1 MKISLNWLKTF
12 INISKSAKEIE
23 GILTEIGLEVDE
35 TLEIKPD
42 KNLISK
48 LIVGQIKDIS
58 KHNNADRLSVTKV
71 DIGKEK
77 LNIICGA
84 QNIKKDQ
91 KVVVATNGKKLKNIS
106 NEVIEIKKT
115 TIRGIESNGMICAED
130 EIGIGI
136 NHSGVIVLDKSAKI
150 GESVQKYLE
159 IYNDTIYDISLTP
172 NRADAMSHLGVA
184 RDLKAVLNL
193 KLNLPD
199 ISKFQFKIKHDIKIE
214 IKNKNACPRYSGCV
228 IDNIKVGESPLEIKN
243 YLSSIGVKSINN
255 VVDITNYVLHSIGQ
269 PLHAFDF
276 NKIKQKKIIVKYAEK
291 NEKFISLDG
300 IERSLHKNDLMI
312 CDGNKKPMC
321 IAGVFGGEKSG
332 VSENTSTI
340 FLESAYFNP
349 SDVRKS
355 SQNHQLKTDASYR
368 FERGIDPNI
377 TIYALKYASMMLCK
391 YCGGIVSSDIQDLY
405 PNKIEDREI
414 KFSLDRINKLI
425 GKKIEEKRII
435 NILESLDINVSKN
448 GEKYSAIVPP
458 YRVDVTRE
466 ADLVEEILRIFGY
479 NNIDI
484 SNSNKSKFLS
494 DERQGSR
501 EYNILMKV
509 MNMLVSNGYY
519 EITTNSLTSNRYS
532 KDKFWDDSLTIEMIN
547 KLSDEHAILK
557 QDLLFTGLESIRH
570 NINRKQKNLKLFEF
584 DKIYKKENKTYIE
597 KNKVGIYLTGSLYE
611 EHYSRK
617 ESKVY
622 FEDMINLVNR
632 FFIMANI
639 NSYETVESIS
649 NTLQNCIVIKS
660 KNKNLCK
667 IGSVKENLL
676 SKFDI
681 QQEVIFAEI
690 NWDNYL
696 YFFNEK
702 FTYKNVPKFP
712 EVKRDLSLILSD
724 EIKFSEV
731 MDIIEKSNKKI
742 IKNVSLYDIYRGENI
757 GKDKVTYSIRF
768 ILQDDRTT
776 LDDKTINNTMDLLIS
791 LFEKKLNALIRR

>member
-1 MKISLNWLKTF
+1 
-12 INISKSAKEIE
+12 
-23 GILTEIGLEVDE
+23 
-35 TLEIKPD
+35 
-42 KNLISK
+42 
-48 LIVGQIKDIS
+48 
-58 KHNNADRLSVTKV
+58 
-71 DIGKEK
+71 
-77 LNIICGA
+77 
-84 QNIKKDQ
+84 
-91 KVVVATNGKKLKNIS
+91 
-106 NEVIEIKKT
+106 
-115 TIRGIESNGMICAED
+115 
-130 EIGIGI
+130 
-136 NHSGVIVLDKSAKI
+136 
-150 GESVQKYLE
+150 
-159 IYNDTIYDISLTP
+159 
-172 NRADAMSHLGVA
+172 
-184 RDLKAVLNL
+184 
-193 KLNLPD
+193 
-199 ISKFQFKIKHDIKIE
+199 
-214 IKNKNACPRYSGCV
+214 
-228 IDNIKVGESPLEIKN
+228 
-243 YLSSIGVKSINN
+243 
-255 VVDITNYVLHSIGQ
+255 
-269 PLHAFDF
+269 
-276 NKIKQKKIIVKYAEK
+276 
-291 NEKFISLDG
+291 
-300 IERSLHKNDLMI
+300 
-312 CDGNKKPMC
+312 
-321 IAGVFGGEKSG
+321 
-332 VSENTSTI
+332 
-340 FLESAYFNP
+340 
-349 SDVRKS
+349 
-355 SQNHQLKTDASYR
+355 
-368 FERGIDPNI
+368 
-377 TIYALKYASMMLCK
+377 
-391 YCGGIVSSDIQDLY
+391 
-405 PNKIEDREI
+405 
-414 KFSLDRINKLI
+414 
-425 GKKIEEKRII
+425 
-435 NILESLDINVSKN
+435 
-448 GEKYSAIVPP
+448 
-458 YRVDVTRE
+458 
-466 ADLVEEILRIFGY
+466 
-479 NNIDI
+479 
-484 SNSNKSKFLS
+484 
-494 DERQGSR
+494 
-501 EYNILMKV
+501 MKV

-532 KDKFWDDSLTIEMIN
+532 KDKFWDDSSTIEMIN

-712 EVKRDLSLILSD
+712 EVKRYLSLILSD

-742 IKNVSLYDIYRGENI
+742 IKNVSLYDIYSGENI

-791 LFEKKLNALIRR
+791 LFEKKLNAIIRK

>member
-1 MKISLNWLKTF
+1 MK
-12 INISKSAKEIE
+12 
-23 GILTEIGLEVDE
+23 ILTEIGLEVDE

-48 LIVGQIKDIS
+48 LVVGQIKEIS
-58 KHNNADRLSVTKV
+58 KHKNADRLSVTKV
-71 DIGKEK
+71 DIGKEE

-84 QNIKKDQ
+84 QNIKINQ

-115 TIRGIESNGMICAED
+115 KIRGIESNGMICAED

-136 NHSGVIVLDKSAKI
+136 NHSGIIILNKSAKI

-159 IYNDTIYDISLTP
+159 IYSDTIYDISLTP

-199 ISKFQFKIKHDIKIE
+199 ISKFQFKRKYDIKIE
-214 IKNKNACPRYSGCV
+214 VKNKNACPRYSGCI

-276 NKIKQKKIIVKYAEK
+276 KKIKQKKIIVKYAEK
-291 NEKFISLDG
+291 NEKFLSLDG
-300 IERSLHKNDLMI
+300 IERSLHNNDLMI

-321 IAGVFGGEKSG
+321 IAGVFGGEESG
-332 VSENTSTI
+332 VSEKTSTI

-349 SDVRKS
+349 SDIRKS

-377 TIYALKYASMMLCK
+377 TIYALKYAAMMLCK
-391 YCGGIVSSDIQDLY
+391 YCGGTVSSDIQDLY

-414 KFSLDRINKLI
+414 TFSLDRINKLI
-425 GKKIEEKRII
+425 GKKIEEKKII
-435 NILESLDINVSKN
+435 NILESLDICVSKN
-448 GEKYSAIVPP
+448 GKQYSAIVPP

-466 ADLVEEILRIFGY
+466 ADLIEEILRIFGY

-484 SNSNKSKFLS
+484 SASNKSNYLS
-494 DERQGSR
+494 DERKGSR
-501 EYNILMKV
+501 DYNILMKV

-519 EITTNSLTSNRYS
+519 EITTNSLTSNRFT
-532 KDKFWDDSLTIEMIN
+532 KDKSWDDSLTIEMIN

-557 QDLLFTGLESIRH
+557 QDLLFTGLESIKH

-584 DKIYKKENKTYIE
+584 DKTYRKESKTYIE
-597 KNKVGIYLTGSLYE
+597 KSKVGIYLTGSLYE

-617 ESKVY
+617 ESKVN

-639 NSYETVESIS
+639 NSYESVKSVS
-649 NTLQNCIVIKS
+649 KTLQNCIIIKNE
-660 KNKNLCK
+660 NKSLCK
-667 IGSVKENLL
+667 IGYVKENLL
-676 SKFDI
+676 SRFDI

-696 YFFNEK
+696 YFFDEK

-724 EIKFSEV
+724 KIKFSEV
-731 MDIIEKSNKKI
+731 MDIIYKSNKKI
-742 IKNVSLYDIYRGENI
+742 IKNVSLYDVYRGENI

-768 ILQDDRTT
+768 ILQDYRTT

-791 LFEKKLNALIRR
+791 LFEKKLNAIIRR

>member
-23 GILTEIGLEVDE
+23 DILTEIGLEVDE

-48 LIVGQIKDIS
+48 LVVGQIKEIS
-58 KHNNADRLSVTKV
+58 KHKNADRLSVTKV

-84 QNIKKDQ
+84 QNIKIDQ

-106 NEVIEIKKT
+106 NEIIEIKKT
-115 TIRGIESNGMICAED
+115 KIRGIESNGMICAED

-136 NHSGVIVLDKSAKI
+136 NHSGIIILNKSAKI

-159 IYNDTIYDISLTP
+159 IYSDTIYDISLTP

-199 ISKFQFKIKHDIKIE
+199 ISKFKIKRKHDIKIE
-214 IKNKNACPRYSGCV
+214 VKNKNACPRYSGCI

-255 VVDITNYVLHSIGQ
+255 VVDITNYVLHSVGQ

-276 NKIKQKKIIVKYAEK
+276 KKIKQKKIIVKYAEK
-291 NEKFISLDG
+291 NEKFLSLDG

-321 IAGVFGGEKSG
+321 IAGVFGGEESG
-332 VSENTSTI
+332 VSEKTSTI

-349 SDVRKS
+349 SDIRKS

-377 TIYALKYASMMLCK
+377 TIYALKYAAMMLCK
-391 YCGGIVSSDIQDLY
+391 YCGGTVSSDIQDLY

-414 KFSLDRINKLI
+414 TFSLDRINKLI
-425 GKKIEEKRII
+425 GKKIEEQKII
-435 NILESLDINVSKN
+435 NILESLDICVSKN
-448 GEKYSAIVPP
+448 GKQYSAIVPP

-466 ADLVEEILRIFGY
+466 ADLIEEILRIFGY

-484 SNSNKSKFLS
+484 SASNKSNYLS
-494 DERQGSR
+494 DERKGSR
-501 EYNILMKV
+501 DYNILMKV

-519 EITTNSLTSNRYS
+519 EITTNSLTSNRFT
-532 KDKFWDDSLTIEMIN
+532 KDKSWDDSLTIEMIN

-557 QDLLFTGLESIRH
+557 QDLLFTGLESIKH

-584 DKIYKKENKTYIE
+584 DKTYRKESKTYIE
-597 KNKVGIYLTGSLYE
+597 KSKVGIYLTGSLYE

-617 ESKVY
+617 ESKVN

-639 NSYETVESIS
+639 NSYESVKSVS
-649 NTLQNCIVIKS
+649 KTLQNCIIIKNE
-660 KNKNLCK
+660 NKSLCK
-667 IGSVKENLL
+667 IGYVKENLL
-676 SKFDI
+676 SRFDI

-696 YFFNEK
+696 YFFDEK

-724 EIKFSEV
+724 KIKFSEV
-731 MDIIEKSNKKI
+731 MDIIYKSNKKI
-742 IKNVSLYDIYRGENI
+742 IKNVSLYDVYRGENI

-768 ILQDDRTT
+768 ILQDYRTT

-791 LFEKKLNALIRR
+791 LFEKKLNAIIRR

>member
-12 INISKSAKEIE
+12 IKISKSAKEIE
-23 GILTEIGLEVDE
+23 DILTEIGLEVDE

-48 LIVGQIKDIS
+48 LIVGQIKEIS

-77 LNIICGA
+77 LDIICGA

-115 TIRGIESNGMICAED
+115 KIRGIESNGMICAED

-136 NHSGVIVLDKSAKI
+136 NHSGIIVLDKSAKI
-150 GESVQKYLE
+150 GESVQNYLE

-199 ISKFQFKIKHDIKIE
+199 ISKFQFKVKHDIKIE
-214 IKNKNACPRYSGCV
+214 VKNKNACPRYSGCV

-276 NKIKQKKIIVKYAEK
+276 NKIKQNKIIVKYAEK
-291 NEKFISLDG
+291 NEKFLGLDG

-321 IAGVFGGEKSG
+321 IAGVFGGEESG

-377 TIYALKYASMMLCK
+377 TIYALKYAAMMLCK
-391 YCGGIVSSDIQDLY
+391 YCGGTVSSNIQDLY
-405 PNKIEDREI
+405 PNKIGDREI

-435 NILESLDINVSKN
+435 SILESLDINVSKN

-484 SNSNKSKFLS
+484 SNSNKSNFLS
-494 DERQGSR
+494 DERKGSR

-519 EITTNSLTSNRYS
+519 EITTNSLTSNRYTQ
-532 KDKFWDDSLTIEMIN
+532 DKFWDDSLTIEMIN

-557 QDLLFTGLESIRH
+557 QNLLFTGLESIKH

-611 EHYSRK
+611 EHYSKK

-622 FEDMINLVNR
+622 FEDMINLMNR

-639 NSYETVESIS
+639 NSYETVESVS
-649 NTLQNCIVIKS
+649 NTLQNCIIIKNA
-660 KNKNLCK
+660 NKNLCK

-702 FTYKNVPKFP
+702 FTYKNVTKFP

-724 EIKFSEV
+724 EIKFSDV
-731 MDIIEKSNKKI
+731 MDIIKKSNKKI

-776 LDDKTINNTMDLLIS
+776 LNDKTINNTMDLLIS
-791 LFEKKLNALIRR
+791 LFEKKLNAIIRK